1 MHKPDSISNAYKV
14 TILEYFKNG
23 SANIDYILANEN
35 EHFPEPERNNYTI
48 NERIHVTFHSL
59 PFQAI
64 LHLSSRE
71 CKEVD
76 QLPMAF
82 LHIIVQE
89 KL

>member
-35 EHFPEPERNNYTI
+35 EHVPEPERNNYTI

-64 LHLSSRE
+64 LTSFIQRMQRS
-71 CKEVD
+71 
-76 QLPMAF
+76 
-82 LHIIVQE
+82 
-89 KL
+89 